1 MKCMLKDEV
10 TNILDEIENI
20 FPNASCELIYHNIY
34 ELIVAVSLSAQTTDK
49 AVNVVTPR
57 LFEAYPTVYD
67 LAVANP
73 TEVKEYIKTIGLST
87 NKSKNIV
94 AMAKMVV
101 EEYQGEIPHTQEDL
115 EKLPGVGRK
124 TANVVLTE
132 GYHIPRIPVD
142 THVERVS
149 KRLGIAD
156 ETDSVVGVEEK
167 LMQLIDEE
175 RWHKAHHL
183 LLFMGRYQCLARN
196 PKCEQCFY
204 QSKCLYLDHKK

>member
-1 MKCMLKDEV
+1 MLKDEV

-156 ETDSVVGVEEK
+156 ETDSVIGVEEK

>member
-1 MKCMLKDEV
+1 MLKDDV
-10 TNILDEIENI
+10 TYILDEIEKL
-20 FPNASCELIYHNIY
+20 FPNASCELVYHNIY

-57 LFEAYPTVYD
+57 LFKAYPTVYD

-73 TEVKEYIKTIGLST
+73 VQVKEYIKTIGLST

-101 EEYQGEIPHTQEDL
+101 AEYEGVIPDTQVNL
-115 EKLPGVGRK
+115 ERLPGVGRK

-149 KRLGIAD
+149 KRLGIVD
-156 ETDSVVGVEEK
+156 ETDSVIRVEEK
-167 LMQLIDEE
+167 LMQLIDES

-204 QSKCLYLDHKK
+204 QSKCLYHNHKN

>member
-1 MKCMLKDEV
+1 MKCMLKDDV
-10 TNILDEIENI
+10 TVILDEIEKI
-20 FPNASCELIYHNIY
+20 FPNASCELIYHNMY

-49 AVNVVTPR
+49 AVNIVTPR

-67 LAVANP
+67 LAKANP
-73 TEVKEYIKTIGLST
+73 AEVKSYIQTIGLSS

-101 EEYQGEIPHTQEDL
+101 EEYQGEIPHTQEEL
-115 EKLPGVGRK
+115 ERLPGVGRK

-149 KRLGIAD
+149 KRFGIANESD
-156 ETDSVVGVEEK
+156 NVVAVEEK
-167 LMQLIDEE
+167 LMSLIDQK

-196 PKCEQCFY
+196 PKCEGCFY
-204 QSKCLYLDHKK
+204 QSRCLYLNHKK

>member
-67 LAVANP
+67 LAIANP

-156 ETDSVVGVEEK
+156 ETDSVIGVEEK

-204 QSKCLYLDHKK
+204 QPKCLYLNHKK

>member
-156 ETDSVVGVEEK
+156 ETDSVIGVEEK

>member
-1 MKCMLKDEV
+1 MKCMLKDDV
-10 TNILDEIENI
+10 TYILDEIEKL
-20 FPNASCELIYHNIY
+20 FPNASCELVYHNIY

-57 LFEAYPTVYD
+57 LFKAYPTVYD

-73 TEVKEYIKTIGLST
+73 VQVKEYIKTIGLST

-101 EEYQGEIPHTQEDL
+101 AEYEGVIPDTQVNL
-115 EKLPGVGRK
+115 ERLPGVGRK

-149 KRLGIAD
+149 KRLGIVD
-156 ETDSVVGVEEK
+156 ETDSVIRVEEK
-167 LMQLIDEE
+167 LMQLIDES

-204 QSKCLYLDHKK
+204 QSKCLYHNHKN

>member
-1 MKCMLKDEV
+1 MKCMLKDDV
-10 TNILDEIENI
+10 TNILDEIEKI
-20 FPNASCELIYHNIY
+20 FPQASCELIYHNMY

-49 AVNVVTPR
+49 AVNLVTPH
-57 LFEAYPTVYD
+57 LFEVYPTVYD

-73 TEVKEYIKTIGLST
+73 SQVKEYIKTIGLST

-101 EEYQGEIPHTQEDL
+101 EEYEGVIPHTQDDL
-115 EKLPGVGRK
+115 ERLPGVGRK

-156 ETDSVVGVEEK
+156 DADNVVEVEER
-167 LMQLIDEE
+167 LMQLIDES

-204 QSKCLYLDHKK
+204 QSKCLYLNHKK

>member
-1 MKCMLKDEV
+1 MLKDEA
-10 TNILDEIENI
+10 TSILDEIENI

-149 KRLGIAD
+149 KRLGIVD

-204 QSKCLYLDHKK
+204 QSKCLYLNHKK

>member
-1 MKCMLKDEV
+1 MKCMLKDEA
-10 TNILDEIENI
+10 TSILDEIENI

-156 ETDSVVGVEEK
+156 ETDSVIGVEEK

-204 QSKCLYLDHKK
+204 QSKCLYLNHKK

>member
-1 MKCMLKDEV
+1 MLKDDV
-10 TNILDEIENI
+10 TNILDEIEKI
-20 FPNASCELIYHNIY
+20 FPQASCELIYHNMY

-49 AVNVVTPR
+49 AVNLVTPH
-57 LFEAYPTVYD
+57 LFEVYPTVYD

-73 TEVKEYIKTIGLST
+73 SQVKEYIKTIGLST

-101 EEYQGEIPHTQEDL
+101 EEYEGVIPHTQDDL
-115 EKLPGVGRK
+115 ERLPGVGRK

-156 ETDSVVGVEEK
+156 DADNVVEVEER
-167 LMQLIDEE
+167 LMQLIDES

-204 QSKCLYLDHKK
+204 QSKCLYLNHKK